1 MCDGG
6 GGAPSSPSSLLLL
19 RCCCWT
25 SRDEKENCCHSLA
38 WGVSGA
44 TPSLGL
50 KWQTFR
56 GAARA
61 GRLRQNKAAWLNL
74 AWTPPP
80 SPYRPPPPFS
90 MVIRWNLQ
98 CCCALADGTVAG
110 NCPNDVSL
118 AQRKAGVGGNV
129 RGVLQCEDLR
139 AWRCA
144 LCGGRRLASALMYRC
159 ILFRFLTFFSYTLH
173 DVVSAKCQRC
183 ILNWPSSETEL
194 VKHVFVYVA
203 PLGHLISNKIGRAR
217 CLVLGDPGTGE
228 LLRLSIDLYVCHLNL
243 WSWFSAE
250 EVCTVVFLPVLPKSC
265 TIDCHN
271 ADCFKSLI

>member
-80 SPYRPPPPFS
+80 LPLPSSSSLQHGHSLESAVLLCSCRRYRRRKLPKRRFVGS
-90 MVIRWNLQ
+90 KEGW
-98 CCCALADGTVAG
+98 CWGECAWRSAMRGPARLAMRFMWGTKAG
-110 NCPNDVSL
+110 IGANVSL
-118 AQRKAGVGGNV
+118 HSFSFFDIFLLYFTRCCK
-129 RGVLQCEDLR
+129 CEVP
-139 AWRCA
+139 A
-144 LCGGRRLASALMYRC
+144 MY
-159 ILFRFLTFFSYTLH
+159 S
-173 DVVSAKCQRC
+173 
-183 ILNWPSSETEL
+183 
-194 VKHVFVYVA
+194 
-203 PLGHLISNKIGRAR
+203 
-217 CLVLGDPGTGE
+217 
-228 LLRLSIDLYVCHLNL
+228 
-243 WSWFSAE
+243 
-250 EVCTVVFLPVLPKSC
+250 
-265 TIDCHN
+265 
-271 ADCFKSLI
+271 